1 MKVDNEKE
9 KLYYDTYQP
18 EELEEITNTQ
28 RKIIHYI
35 KEQKMKKLHSILII
49 VDDFADDLKFV
60 GYGIFIFGLFE
71 FIISYVYWFYYWN
84 ICHN

>member
-18 EELEEITNTQ
+18 EELEEIINTQ
-28 RKIIHYI
+28 RKIVHYM

-49 VDDFADDLKFV
+49 VDVLQTTLNLLDIVSYFMDWQREVDTMPMVFV
-60 GYGIFIFGLFE
+60 
-71 FIISYVYWFYYWN
+71 
-84 ICHN
+84 